1 MKLERITDIGN
12 SNYKTLC
19 KLYTES
25 FPEVERRTIEQ
36 LDLLV
41 TEKENMYF
49 NSIINDEST
58 LAGLMIFWDFG
69 SFLYLEHFAIF
80 PEMRNGGAGKRTIGL
95 LASVSGKPKVLEAE
109 PADDGIAG
117 RRIEFYRRNGFEVI
131 EKEYMQPSYR
141 KDEEGTHLWIMATES
156 FDADKTKEIIST
168 IKTQVYHNN
177 Y

>member
-1 MKLERITDIGN
+1 MKLERITDI
-12 SNYKTLC
+12 SSSDYKALC

-36 LDLLV
+36 LDRLV
-41 TEKENMYF
+41 TEKGNMHF
-49 NSIINDEST
+49 NSIINDEGI
-58 LAGLMIFWDFG
+58 LAGLMVFWDFG

-80 PEMRNGGAGKRTIGL
+80 PEMRNGGAGKRTLEL

-131 EKEYMQPSYR
+131 EKDYMQPSYR
-141 KDEEGTHLWIMATES
+141 KDEEGTPLWVMATGS
-156 FDADKTKEIIST
+156 FDAGTTKDIIST
-168 IKTQVYHNN
+168 IKNQVYYNN